1 MSHSTP
7 AAMDELS
14 AHPTM
19 RVINNETLCWD
30 EQLELYTWCKMPI
43 FSVPVSKY
51 ERSASVIQGFSER
64 WAPGCMKLGEKVA
77 FCLPSA
83 GRRMQL
89 IHLSFT

>member
-19 RVINNETLCWD
+19 RVFNNETLCWD
-30 EQLELYTWCKMPI
+30 ERLELYTWCKMPI

-51 ERSASVIQGFSER
+51 EQSASWIGRPQ
-64 WAPGCMKLGEKVA
+64 
-77 FCLPSA
+77 SA
-83 GRRMQL
+83 LEGGGPKSDIVRA
-89 IHLSFT
+89 

>member
-1 MSHSTP
+1 MAHSTP

-51 ERSASVIQGFSER
+51 ELSAYSCRLYRGALKGGPQDV
-64 WAPGCMKLGEKVA
+64 
-77 FCLPSA
+77 
-83 GRRMQL
+83 
-89 IHLSFT
+89 